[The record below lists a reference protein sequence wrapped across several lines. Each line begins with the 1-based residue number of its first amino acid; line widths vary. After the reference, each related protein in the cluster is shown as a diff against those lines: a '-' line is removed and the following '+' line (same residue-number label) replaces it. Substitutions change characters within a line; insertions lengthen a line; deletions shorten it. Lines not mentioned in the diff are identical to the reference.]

1 MGLLAV
7 ALEGSQFFITSRSPE
22 IDDILVAWFGCL
34 CGAGLIFLPAFKLR
48 PYFWTILGTGCLLA
62 SVTVQAFYP
71 FTFSPT
77 WSGFNWTLFFHHYN
91 GVAFSAMSDFIES
104 NLAYFPLG
112 FLFCS
117 LLPQARASLLALVVS
132 GTFALV
138 IEFGQGFVM
147 GRFSDVTDVLGA
159 ILGTLAGSLVVKRG
173 WPAFEAYIR
182 QIGDSQV

>member
-1 MGLLAV
+1 
-7 ALEGSQFFITSRSPE
+7 
-22 IDDILVAWFGCL
+22 
-34 CGAGLIFLPAFKLR
+34 
-48 PYFWTILGTGCLLA
+48 
-62 SVTVQAFYP
+62 
-71 FTFSPT
+71 
-77 WSGFNWTLFFHHYN
+77 
-91 GVAFSAMSDFIES
+91 MSDFIES
-104 NLAYFPLG
+104 NLAFFPLG